1 MKSTPAQGLSR
12 FCQQWLSRSAEII
25 IMKPGSTQTVSGS
38 SGLPEFSIPAVFII
52 IIIIILYFHEQL
64 LP

>member
-1 MKSTPAQGLSR
+1 
-12 FCQQWLSRSAEII
+12 
-25 IMKPGSTQTVSGS
+25 MKPGSTQTVSGS